1 MQLLFFL
8 IARIWFAINLSQK
21 SGTVKGKPLAINRQ
35 LDYNK
40 DRTQIFVGTREA
52 MLNETALED
61 PSGGHTAG
69 RSRMYS
75 TVAGG
80 SGEADSLKLSLYGL
94 WIGLGLIIAL
104 VCTLLETVSDC

>member
-21 SGTVKGKPLAINRQ
+21 SGTVKGKLLAINWQ

-52 MLNETALED
+52 MLNETALELL
-61 PSGGHTAG
+61 GGAG
-69 RSRMYS
+69 CIPLSLE
-75 TVAGG
+75 AL
-80 SGEADSLKLSLYGL
+80 GEADSLKLSLYGL

>member
-21 SGTVKGKPLAINRQ
+21 SGTVKGKQLAINRQ

-69 RSRMYS
+69 RGRMYP
-75 TVAGG
+75 TVIGG
-80 SGEADSLKLSLYGL
+80 SGGGRFPEAEPVWPVDRPGADYCAGL
-94 WIGLGLIIAL
+94 HSAGNGI
-104 VCTLLETVSDC
+104 